1 MTKKE
6 KVKSQIRIMKPDL
19 KDMIRDEIYAYALD
33 SYPDLV
39 VIPAKD
45 VAKLAKR
52 IAHRSLIGH

>member
-1 MTKKE
+1 MAKKI
-6 KVKSQIRIMKPDL
+6 KAKTQIRIMKPDL
-19 KDMIRDEIYAYALD
+19 KDMIRDEIYAYTLD

-52 IAHRSLIGH
+52 ISRRSIRGH